1 VFAVYAGAAVKPKP
15 LPVLQER
22 PRVRGDCEEGPRPC
36 PWVQC
41 RYHLEHEK
49 WTCALDVA
57 DEGEHTL
64 EEIAAIMG
72 VTKQRV
78 KFLEMRAIQRAQRRH
93 RGFTRG

>member
-1 VFAVYAGAAVKPKP
+1 VKPKP

-57 DEGEHTL
+57 DDGPRTQVEVATL
-64 EEIAAIMG
+64 LG
-72 VTKQRV
+72 VSQERV
-78 KFLEMRAIQRAQRRH
+78 LFLEHRARQRIQRRWAISGRVLVRR
-93 RGFTRG
+93 GL

>member
-1 VFAVYAGAAVKPKP
+1 VKPKP

-57 DEGEHTL
+57 DEGEHTPAQ
-64 EEIAAIMG
+64 IAELMG
-72 VTKQRV
+72 VTRQRV
-78 KFLEMRAIQRAQRRH
+78 EFIMHRAIQRAQKRH
-93 RGFTRG
+93 GRWRGLREG